1 MVRLAIDMMGSDLG
15 PTGLIPGVKAL
26 LKDYDDVELHL
37 FGDENILKES
47 FTEENVIIHGTE
59 EIVPMEVGALKVL
72 RMKNSSM
79 MKAVQCTVDEDL
91 DGVVSAGSTGGFLT
105 LTTLIVKNVE
115 GVLRAGLCAPFLT
128 VKKGKYVAILDI
140 GASNENT
147 AEELACFAKLGKIY
161 SSTMWNIENPSVYLL
176 NNGAEEGKGPDY
188 VKGAYKLLK
197 EDSSI
202 NFQGNV
208 EARYVMDG
216 KRDVVVSAGFPGNI
230 YLKASEGMASN
241 MNMLIKNAFSENI
254 FSKIGYLL
262 ARRGFKHM
270 KEIMNYKK
278 VGGAIALGLNK
289 VAVKAHGKSDG
300 YAFEHALIMA
310 YKMCKNHMVD
320 AIKKE
325 FHE

>member
-197 EDSSI
+197 EDSI
-202 NFQGNV
+202 IILG
-208 EARYVMDG
+208 AM
-216 KRDVVVSAGFPGNI
+216 P
-230 YLKASEGMASN
+230 
-241 MNMLIKNAFSENI
+241 AF
-254 FSKIGYLL
+254 
-262 ARRGFKHM
+262 
-270 KEIMNYKK
+270 
-278 VGGAIALGLNK
+278 
-289 VAVKAHGKSDG
+289 
-300 YAFEHALIMA
+300 
-310 YKMCKNHMVD
+310 
-320 AIKKE
+320 
-325 FHE
+325 

>member
-230 YLKASEGMASN
+230 YLKASEGM
-241 MNMLIKNAFSENI
+241 E
-254 FSKIGYLL
+254 IG
-262 ARRGFKHM
+262 R
-270 KEIMNYKK
+270 
-278 VGGAIALGLNK
+278 
-289 VAVKAHGKSDG
+289 AH
-300 YAFEHALIMA
+300 
-310 YKMCKNHMVD
+310 V
-320 AIKKE
+320 
-325 FHE
+325 

>member
-15 PTGLIPGVKAL
+15 PTGLIPGVKAF

-115 GVLRAGLCAPFLT
+115 GVLRAGLCALFLT

-147 AEELACFAKLGKIY
+147 AEELVCFAKLGKIY

-176 NNGAEEGKGPDY
+176 NNGA
-188 VKGAYKLLK
+188 
-197 EDSSI
+197 
-202 NFQGNV
+202 
-208 EARYVMDG
+208 
-216 KRDVVVSAGFPGNI
+216 
-230 YLKASEGMASN
+230 
-241 MNMLIKNAFSENI
+241 
-254 FSKIGYLL
+254 
-262 ARRGFKHM
+262 
-270 KEIMNYKK
+270 
-278 VGGAIALGLNK
+278 
-289 VAVKAHGKSDG
+289 
-300 YAFEHALIMA
+300 
-310 YKMCKNHMVD
+310 
-320 AIKKE
+320 
-325 FHE
+325 

>member
-216 KRDVVVSAGFPGNI
+216 KRDVVVSAWFPGNI
-230 YLKASEGMASN
+230 FL
-241 MNMLIKNAFSENI
+241 
-254 FSKIGYLL
+254 
-262 ARRGFKHM
+262 
-270 KEIMNYKK
+270 
-278 VGGAIALGLNK
+278 
-289 VAVKAHGKSDG
+289 
-300 YAFEHALIMA
+300 
-310 YKMCKNHMVD
+310 
-320 AIKKE
+320 
-325 FHE
+325 